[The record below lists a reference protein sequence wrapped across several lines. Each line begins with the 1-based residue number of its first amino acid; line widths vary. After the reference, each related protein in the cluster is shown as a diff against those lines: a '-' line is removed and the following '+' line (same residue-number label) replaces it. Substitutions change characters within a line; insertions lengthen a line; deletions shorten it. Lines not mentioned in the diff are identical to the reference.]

1 MRIVVIGAGALGG
14 LVGAKLHLADE
25 HVIMVDTDHDRVKLL
40 NETGLFISE
49 VEKEELCVPISVIP
63 SCEGLDKA
71 DLIFISVKS
80 YQTEEATRS
89 ALPLLGPETLIL
101 SMQNGIGNT
110 DTMAEI
116 TGPERILCG
125 ITYHSIQH
133 TGSNRLRFRPG
144 IKPIQIAPY
153 DGNVTPGIE
162 AVGEVFQRAGLETD
176 IAENI
181 DNVIWQKLL
190 HNAVVNPVSAITGL
204 NCRELLDDE
213 HLQQLMRDLCTEIT
227 EVMKARGLTI
237 VDEEDPYRPVINSQ
251 KALWENR
258 PTMWQDLDR
267 GFLTEVDAI
276 NGAVVVEAERLGL
289 SAPINKALVQLVHSH
304 EQHSTPGRQ
313 Q

>member
-14 LVGAKLHLADE
+14 LVGAYLHLAGE
-25 HVIMVDTDHDRVKLL
+25 GVTMVEIDKARVKLL
-40 NETGLFISE
+40 NDTGLFISE
-49 VEKEELCVPISVIP
+49 DQKKELCAPISVVP
-63 SCEGLDKA
+63 SCEDLEEA
-71 DLIFISVKS
+71 DLVFISVKS
-80 YQTEEATRS
+80 YQTEEATQS
-89 ALPLLGPETLIL
+89 TAPLLGPETLVL

-110 DTMAEI
+110 DTMADI
-116 TGPERILCG
+116 IGPERVLCG

-133 TGSNRLRFRPG
+133 TGPNQLRFRPG

-153 DGNVTPGIE
+153 DGNITPRVE
-162 AVGEVFQRAGLETD
+162 AVGEVFRGAGLETD
-176 IAENI
+176 IVENI

-213 HLQQLMRDLCTEIT
+213 YLQQFMRDLCTEII

-237 VDEEDPYRPVINSQ
+237 IDEEDPYRPVINSQ

-267 GFLTEVDAI
+267 GIRTEVDAI

-289 SAPINKALVQLVHSH
+289 TAPINKALVQLVHSY
-304 EQHSTPGRQ
+304 ERQSILRRQ